1 MPSIRFRYLVVIA
14 LTTLFFV
21 GRSPLLSA
29 AESSQQ
35 SVTSP
40 SREVD
45 LGIGDESRGRPNIRA
60 DVNGLNY
67 NTASTYGATY
77 DRPAILIAWRN
88 TAQILEVEVLVVN
101 NGRDQG
107 QGKVHIEVLDEYGK
121 TLARMPALGADPL
134 VTVPGRDDRGKEGIL
149 VQISG
154 SKVLNK
160 LIDRLDRDRQRYY
173 IKAAVDTVGEDL
185 NPIDNVKV
193 KSYNRDFRARP
204 GAVHFFD
211 YYFTNTTD
219 QPQSFRWYLDM
230 SPLPKGWEMEARP
243 SPGETLTLQPGQ
255 SVQGNMLVRAPREI
269 IEGDRVEICMS
280 GLNANNEVV
289 AQTEWHLVNDNE
301 PPEIISP
308 SISETENNK
317 IAVELTAHDILSGI
331 YEASGVKA
339 EYSTD
344 GGTTFSTR
352 VISYVYGSFVNPT
365 LFKTLLG
372 PFADDTDVQVTLSA
386 MDLAGNIERT
396 EPVTIH
402 ITPKD
407 KHQATIK

>member
-1 MPSIRFRYLVVIA
+1 MFNIDIRHILAAAF
-14 LTTLFFV
+14 TTLFFV
-21 GRSPLLSA
+21 GGSPFSPA
-29 AESSQQ
+29 AADQQ
-35 SVTSP
+35 TVTQS

-60 DVNGLNY
+60 DIN
-67 NTASTYGATY
+67 GATY
-77 DRPAILIAWRN
+77 NVATTFGATYNRPAILIAWRN

-107 QGKVHIEVLDEYGK
+107 QGRVHIEVLDEYGK
-121 TLARMPALGADPL
+121 TLARMPTPGAEPL
-134 VTVPGRDDRGKEGIL
+134 VTVPGRDDGGKEGNL

-154 SKVLNK
+154 SKALNT
-160 LIDRLDRDRQRYY
+160 LIDRLDRDRQKYY
-173 IKAAVDTVGEDL
+173 IKAVVDTVGEDL
-185 NPIDNVKV
+185 NPIDNIKV

-211 YYFTNTTD
+211 YYFTNTSD
-219 QPQSFRWYLDM
+219 QPQEMRWYLDM

-243 SPGETLTLQPGQ
+243 GPGETLTLQPGQ
-255 SVQGNMLVRAPREI
+255 SIQGNMLVRAPREI
-269 IEGDRVEICMS
+269 IEGDRVEIRMS
-280 GLNANNEVV
+280 GLNAQNEVL

-308 SISETENNK
+308 SITATDDNK
-317 IAVELTAHDILSGI
+317 IAVQLTAHDILSGI

-344 GGTTFSTR
+344 GGATYSTR

-365 LFKTLLG
+365 LFKTQLG
-372 PFADDTDVQVTLSA
+372 PFADNTDVQVTLSA
-386 MDLAGNIERT
+386 MDIAGNIERT

-402 ITPKD
+402 ITEKD
-407 KHQATIK
+407 KKQAAVK